1 MSLKQID
8 ENIFLLEADS
18 DFITFETGAKGRGG
32 DDKQNVVSPTSNF
45 AWTEGIS
52 NRMDSGKYY
61 IFPHGDDN
69 QLPEL
74 IRNIVYANNMAPGYL
89 TRKSMFLWGNG
100 IRMYREVVENN
111 EIIREVVIDNEVQ
124 DWLESFDYEN
134 YILKLMVDYNFS
146 EGCYTKFI
154 MAKSGRVKKP
164 MFAELEHIS
173 VNNARLAAKLDKTE
187 HKDIITPTHV
197 GISEKGFKLNN
208 KLKAYPIFNKR
219 NPFANKQSILYS
231 WFPAFAVSHYAL
243 PDIYGTLEWI
253 KRSSSIPLIL
263 KYMTENGINVKYHI
277 QSPSIYWEQKTDEL
291 KTECEKK
298 GIKYTRKILLDYRKR
313 LFKKIADV
321 LSGLENAGKFW
332 HTVKIYDDTG
342 TDLIEAGWTIEE
354 IPQNIKQ
361 FIEAQIMI
369 ANRADAS
376 TSIGLNLHSALSGS
390 GETGKSNSGSEQ
402 LYASKIHL
410 ATGVRIPEMIIFEAI
425 NYALKA
431 NFPEKKLKLGFSHSQ
446 IKREEEVSPGD
457 RMKNNAEL

>member
-8 ENIFLLEADS
+8 EKVFLLEADS
-18 DFITFETGAKGRGG
+18 DFITFETGAKGRDGNEN
-32 DDKQNVVSPTSNF
+32 QNVVSPRTNF
-45 AWTEGIS
+45 AWTEGFS
-52 NRMDSGKYY
+52 NQINSEGYH
-61 IFPHGDDN
+61 IFPHGDNN

-74 IRNIVYANNMAPGYL
+74 IRDIVYANNMAPGYL
-89 TRKSMFLWGNG
+89 KRKSMFLWGNG
-100 IRMYREVVENN
+100 VSMYREVVENN
-111 EIIREVVIDNEVQ
+111 EIVREVVMDDEVQ

-146 EGCYTKFI
+146 EGCYTKFYVSRG
-154 MAKSGRVKKP
+154 ARVRKP
-164 MFAELEHIS
+164 MFTKLEHVS
-173 VNNARLAAKLDKTE
+173 VNNARLAAKVNKSDQ
-187 HKDIITPTHV
+187 KDIITPTHV
-197 GISEKGFKLNN
+197 AISDKGFNLNN
-208 KLKAYPIFNKR
+208 KLKAYHIFNKR
-219 NPFANKQSILYS
+219 EPFAHKQSILYS

-277 QSPSIYWEQKTDEL
+277 ESPSIYWEEKADEL
-291 KTECEKK
+291 KTECERK
-298 GIKYTRKILLDYRKR
+298 GIKYTRKVLLDYRKR

-342 TDLIEAGWTIEE
+342 TDLIEAGWVIKE

-361 FIEAQIMI
+361 FIEAQILI

-431 NFPEKKLKLGFSHSQ
+431 NFPEKRLKLGFSHSQ
-446 IKREEEVSPGD
+446 IKREEEVSPQN

>member
-8 ENIFLLEADS
+8 EKVFLLEADS
-18 DFITFETGAKGRGG
+18 DFITFETGAKGRDGNEN
-32 DDKQNVVSPTSNF
+32 QNVVSPRTNF
-45 AWTEGIS
+45 AWTEGLSIQINS
-52 NRMDSGKYY
+52 EGYH
-61 IFPHGDDN
+61 IFPHGDNN

-74 IRNIVYANNMAPGYL
+74 IRDIVYANNMAPGYL
-89 TRKSMFLWGNG
+89 KRKSMFLWGNG
-100 IRMYREVVENN
+100 VIMYREVVKNN
-111 EIIREVVIDNEVQ
+111 EIVREVAMDDEVQ

-146 EGCYTKFI
+146 EGCYTKFYVSRG
-154 MAKSGRVKKP
+154 ARVRKP
-164 MFAELEHIS
+164 MFTKLEHVS
-173 VNNARLAAKLDKTE
+173 VNNARLAAKVNKSDQ
-187 HKDIITPTHV
+187 KDIITPTHV
-197 GISEKGFKLNN
+197 AISDNGFNLNN
-208 KLKAYPIFNKR
+208 RLKGYPIFNKR
-219 NPFANKQSILYS
+219 EPFAHKQSVLYS

-277 QSPSIYWEQKTDEL
+277 ESPSIYWEEKADEL
-291 KTECEKK
+291 KTECERK
-298 GIKYTRKILLDYRKR
+298 GIKYTRKVLLDYRKR

-342 TDLIEAGWTIEE
+342 TDLIEAGWVIKE

-431 NFPEKKLKLGFSHSQ
+431 NFPEKRLKLGFSHSQ
-446 IKREEEVSPGD
+446 IKREEEVSPQN
-457 RMKNNAEL
+457 RMKNNAKL